1 MWATVAFF
9 VSKSFKHK
17 YLTDLIFNM
26 IEICFGLDRS
36 GCYSP
41 TCSGSGC
48 NIGCSSQPCR
58 GHPRWAEGRCL
69 PGWLAPARRCGGA
82 EKQGTYLSQVW
93 GRVGKEVKSE
103 EEENEDE
110 ETNGASNSGH
120 VIVHWISKVKSVAVL
135 TGTPGQ
141 ESICF
146 SEWKFTNYSQ
156 WQLANLMFDCLGLKP
171 VLFCTHEKGQGMLR
185 NLGQPVMEWYT

>member
-1 MWATVAFF
+1 
-9 VSKSFKHK
+9 
-17 YLTDLIFNM
+17 M
-26 IEICFGLDRS
+26 IEICFSLNRS
-36 GCYSP
+36 VCYSP
-41 TCSGSGC
+41 TCPGSGC
-48 NIGCSSQPCR
+48 SIGRNSRPCKD
-58 GHPRWAEGRCL
+58 HPRWGEGRCL
-69 PGWLAPARRCGGA
+69 PGWSTPADRCGGA
-82 EKQGTYLSQVW
+82 EKQGTHLSQVW

-146 SEWKFTNYSQ
+146 SEWKFYKLWPMTTGESYV
-156 WQLANLMFDCLGLKP
+156 WLLGFKISL
-171 VLFCTHEKGQGMLR
+171 VLYKQGQGMFR